1 MNVYIYAKSGHNI
14 GLEATRRCAVIA
26 SALKEFDPI
35 LCTCDFRAGVYAKEE
50 LGIRRYVS
58 VDILTNLPNMMKRG
72 DILIF
77 DSDETTEFMEEHMKD
92 FCSLLYKVGTDIP
105 TYIVDKSLF
114 TKNENPKLEKTFF
127 FGDDDYNNILLDL
140 TSNSSKQEINLLLGH
155 YFFLGNETELEPFFD
170 KLFTDEE
177 YVSTISNS
185 KFLLT
190 TSLQSCFES
199 IACGNNPV
207 LLLREDK
214 QYDMEFISNL
224 NLPTINY
231 NKNLDKIVSEF
242 EEKIFSYPTLNNIDN
257 FDFTSIIEQVAGKI
271 DTYKKLVGKES

>member
-1 MNVYIYAKSGHNI
+1 MQVYIYAKSGHNI
-14 GLEATRRCAVIA
+14 GLEATRRCAAIA
-26 SALKEFDPI
+26 SQLKEFDPI
-35 LCTCDFRAGVYAKEE
+35 LCTCDFRAGAYAKDE
-50 LGIRRYVS
+50 LGIKKYVS
-58 VDILTNLPNMMKRG
+58 VDVLTNLPNMMKRD

-77 DSDETTEFMEEHMKD
+77 DSDETTKFMENHMKD
-92 FCSLLYKVGTDIP
+92 FCSLLYKVGVDIP
-105 TYIVDKSLF
+105 DYIVDNSLF
-114 TKNENPKLEKTFF
+114 SKNETPTLEKTLF

-140 TSNSSKQEINLLLGH
+140 TANSSKQELNLLLGH
-155 YFFLGNETELEPFFD
+155 YFFLGNERKLATSFN

-177 YVSTISNS
+177 YVDTISNS

-199 IACGNNPV
+199 IACGNNPI

-214 QYDMEFISNL
+214 EYNMEFITNL

-242 EEKIFSYPTLNNIDN
+242 EEKIISYPKLNEIDN
-257 FDFTSIIEQVAGKI
+257 FDFTPIIEQVSKKI
-271 DTYKKLVGKES
+271 DAYNKLSSIES